1 MMLSRSVLDLG
12 FAVDATPSTKAN
24 RLQGGRSDPHHME
37 LSLASQLDPR
47 ITELRATKPETR
59 KNLPNPIPAHRVKTD
74 FRVPLTF
81 TVTSMA

>member
-1 MMLSRSVLDLG
+1 MMVSRSVLDLG

-24 RLQGGRSDPHHME
+24 RLQRRRSDPHHM
-37 LSLASQLDPR
+37 R
-47 ITELRATKPETR
+47 ITELRATRPETR

-74 FRVPLTF
+74 FRVPLAF